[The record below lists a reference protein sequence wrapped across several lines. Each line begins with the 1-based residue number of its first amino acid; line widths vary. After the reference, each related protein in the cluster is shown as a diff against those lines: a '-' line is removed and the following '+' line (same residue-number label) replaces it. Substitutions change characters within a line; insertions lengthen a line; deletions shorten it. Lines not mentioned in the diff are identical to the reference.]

1 MLNYDL
7 KGDWMEMFNVQPH
20 HGSLSACFITGD
32 WKEQLR
38 PLVASLKECVMEVV
52 EKAKRAMTFVLLQEA
67 ACSIPQGFFLQQ
79 RRDVVFSQ
87 AVGGPSQ
94 MKNNSSQVLSNLFV
108 LTRLR
113 FSLLTL
119 FG

>member
-1 MLNYDL
+1 
-7 KGDWMEMFNVQPH
+7 METMFNVQPH
-20 HGSLSACFITGD
+20 HDSLSTCFITGD

-38 PLVASLKECVMEVV
+38 PLVVSLKECVMEVV

-87 AVGGPSQ
+87 AVGRPQ
-94 MKNNSSQVLSNLFV
+94 MKNNSSPN
-108 LTRLR
+108 
-113 FSLLTL
+113 
-119 FG
+119 